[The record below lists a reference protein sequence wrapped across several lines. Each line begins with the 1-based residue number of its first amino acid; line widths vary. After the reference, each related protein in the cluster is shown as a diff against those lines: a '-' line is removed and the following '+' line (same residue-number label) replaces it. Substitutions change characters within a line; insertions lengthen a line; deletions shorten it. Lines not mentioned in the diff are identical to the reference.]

1 MSGPSSSFLQHHQQ
15 HHSTFSS
22 SSLSLSPPLSSSS
35 SSSPTTSSSSS
46 SQLQLQQQLQQQQ
59 QFQSNNSPNNLS
71 NTISEHAESILSN
84 YEVTVVEASQLM
96 NPMVKKCKE
105 SEQTALKAE
114 TETSKEVR
122 VKRPMNAFMV
132 WAQEARKQLA
142 AQHRTSQKLHNAGKN

>member
-35 SSSPTTSSSSS
+35 SSSPTTSSSS